1 MTPVIFKNLKGNS
14 TNFVII
20 FDISKKKI
28 PRHIVNTVLECAL
41 TFLNNKGIFMFVD
54 NHVEL
59 KEIRLLPLFFLLFLL
74 SEYKFRLQTHVVV
87 PLYCTDINFVVIFV
101 IFTLLHQDAI
111 LNHKAIELPIPVVE
125 HSEGNFLD
133 GKGILFNFFQ
143 QMVSLLVHILELPQF
158 IPLSYAHGQ
167 LTILGLFNV
176 DDHLVFVLLY
186 RQQYPVF

>member
-1 MTPVIFKNLKGNS
+1 
-14 TNFVII
+14 
-20 FDISKKKI
+20 
-28 PRHIVNTVLECAL
+28 
-41 TFLNNKGIFMFVD
+41 MFVD
-54 NHVEL
+54 DHVEL
-59 KEIRLLPLFFLLFLL
+59 KEIRLLPLLFLLFLL
-74 SEYKFRLQTHVVV
+74 GKYKFRLQTHVVV

-176 DDHLVFVLLY
+176 DDHLVLVLLY